1 MADGGSRRV
10 GLELLGKCSK
20 QEAEKIT
27 HELLESICTGKSL
40 RYQNYGKVW
49 TTEEWKLL
57 QQNGKEMLKEFTAKG
72 MNKEQLV
79 QCIEGF
85 NLLLQRHVRKVNG
98 AKNPAILSFFIV
110 TEIIQL
116 NVAHASFGD
125 REIKSFRE
133 YGERNTVCPSIPLY
147 IPSFVK
153 KSVSHSLSQVVRDKV
168 ISEELDRLSLTPEVK
183 QAVLDCVW
191 PRQEEV
197 RQMLVLNAASISNS
211 YLKDFDWKVKMTM
224 SSDKLASVKEPTVTL
239 DFDVEE
245 RGKDRNISVELSKE
259 ELDNL
264 ISSLEAANKVVM
276 QLRK

>member
-1 MADGGSRRV
+1 MADGGSHRV

-20 QEAEKIT
+20 EEAEKIT

-40 RYQNYGKVW
+40 RYQNYGKIW

-57 QQNGKEMLKEFTAKG
+57 QQNGKETLKGFTSRG
-72 MNKEQLV
+72 MDKEQ
-79 QCIEGF
+79 
-85 NLLLQRHVRKVNG
+85 
-98 AKNPAILSFFIV
+98 
-110 TEIIQL
+110 
-116 NVAHASFGD
+116 
-125 REIKSFRE
+125 
-133 YGERNTVCPSIPLY
+133 
-147 IPSFVK
+147 
-153 KSVSHSLSQVVRDKV
+153 
-168 ISEELDRLSLTPEVK
+168 ISKELDRFSLTSEVK
-183 QAVLDCVW
+183 QAILDCVW

-239 DFDVEE
+239 DFDVNES
-245 RGKDRNISVELSKE
+245 GKDRNVSVELSKE

-264 ISSLEAANKVVM
+264 ISSLDAANKVVM